1 MVMNP
6 NQRKRFREAL
16 GAGLML
22 LLILVHSPVAE
33 AGMWGRRDWSRVQA
47 VVPGTRTTVLLYK
60 DRAPRGRRKIEGQFH
75 SATVESVTLIPGHGQ
90 TRTLQKQAV
99 EKVLVYRSVEKR
111 YQGWLTAGILTAI
124 VAGSAARD
132 EGPTGRVA
140 PAGIMLVVGVPTLV
154 AFLVAPKM
162 GGVYN
167 VPPDRRNDPTQTPS
181 QHGWVTPADMRK
193 AGSRLVDEAI
203 PGRLWLHARE
213 ARIRDGILLD
223 SSTPAR
229 IASLAKHGQPP
240 HLVARGRRTGLK
252 NREGSYGSQSLAQV
266 AQHRNDEGPQAE
278 DHFEQHGQEGAEGS
292 GGRSAR

>member
-1 MVMNP
+1 MNL

-16 GAGLML
+16 GAGLVL

-33 AGMWGRRDWSRVQA
+33 AGMWVRRDWSRVQA

-60 DRAPRGRRKIEGQFH
+60 DRAPKGKRKIEGQFH
-75 SATVESVTLIPGHGQ
+75 SATVESVTLILGHGQ

-111 YQGWLTAGILTAI
+111 YQGWLTAGILTAV
-124 VAGSAARD
+124 VAGLAARG
-132 EGPTGRVA
+132 EGSSESLHPRVA
-140 PAGIMLVVGVPTLV
+140 ATGIMLVVGVPTV
-154 AFLVAPKM
+154 IAFLVAPKM

-181 QHGWVTPADMRK
+181 QHGWVTPADMRN
-193 AGSRLVDEAI
+193 AGSRLVDEAS

-223 SSTPAR
+223 SSTPPKINSVR
-229 IASLAKHGQPP
+229 LRQDLSLDVS
-240 HLVARGRRTGLK
+240 HLPIRG
-252 NREGSYGSQSLAQV
+252 AQT
-266 AQHRNDEGPQAE
+266 D
-278 DHFEQHGQEGAEGS
+278 
-292 GGRSAR
+292 